1 MSARRCPCCRTFVPC
16 CTNRRCPLPS
26 SHSFSFSR
34 FANLFVVLPL
44 FSHSLQSSLASEFAD
59 QQSQAQVS
67 FKQRGHIQVP
77 LFTCPISFVLF
88 STSTTMQEPNE
99 HGRACFR
106 NQMFSFRVPP
116 PTWPW
121 PVLPPPLPPPLQTR
135 LEKVKSRKLQR
146 STEQLTL
153 IADLFTCVQCNSL
166 GAAVVVMFCSM
177 QVFAGIAVLL
187 VVLSLLLLW
196 PHASCDAD
204 S

>member
-1 MSARRCPCCRTFVPC
+1 MKNPFPAPPLHAHPFT
-16 CTNRRCPLPS
+16 PLPL
-26 SHSFSFSR
+26 HF
-34 FANLFVVLPL
+34 
-44 FSHSLQSSLASEFAD
+44 FSHSLTTRRAKALTPGEQSLLLALCLNVKNTNPRDGLTNEEMSPFVDAVLEAPKD
-59 QQSQAQVS
+59 WAVQTTALLTQVMNP
-67 FKQRGHIQVP
+67 QW
-77 LFTCPISFVLF
+77 
-88 STSTTMQEPNE
+88 
-99 HGRACFR
+99 
-106 NQMFSFRVPP
+106 RVH
-116 PTWPW
+116 THTHTHSHSHTHTHLLRLW